1 MKRHHVVGIIAGIC
15 GIGLTVDRV
24 LSGNIIGWANIID
37 AVATFILLSIVAL
50 STFLKDRLP
59 SQLYQRRLPTSWVFV
74 VIVGILLFCT
84 TILDY
89 FR

>member
-37 AVATFILLSIVAL
+37 AVVTFILLSIVAL

-59 SQLYQRRLPTSWVFV
+59 SQLYQRHLPTSWVLV
-74 VIVGILLFCT
+74 VIAGILLFCT
-84 TILDY
+84 AILDY

>member
-1 MKRHHVVGIIAGIC
+1 MKRHHVVGIIAEIC

-24 LSGNIIGWANIID
+24 LSGTITGWANIID
-37 AVATFILLSIVAL
+37 AVVTFILLSVVAL
-50 STFLKDRLP
+50 STFFKDRLP
-59 SQLYQRRLPTSWVFV
+59 SQLYQGRIPTSWGLV

-84 TILDY
+84 VILDY

>member
-37 AVATFILLSIVAL
+37 AVVTFILLSIVAL

-59 SQLYQRRLPTSWVFV
+59 LN
-74 VIVGILLFCT
+74 CT
-84 TILDY
+84 NDAYRHLGY
-89 FR
+89 SSL

>member
-1 MKRHHVVGIIAGIC
+1 MKRHHVVGIIAGI
-15 GIGLTVDRV
+15 GAIGLTVDRV

-37 AVATFILLSIVAL
+37 AVVTFILLSIVAL
-50 STFLKDRLP
+50 STFFKDRLP
-59 SQLYQRRLPTSWVFV
+59 SQLYQRHLPTPWVFV

-84 TILDY
+84 VILDY

>member
-24 LSGNIIGWANIID
+24 LSGDIIGWANIID
-37 AVATFILLSIVAL
+37 AVVTFILLSIGAL
-50 STFLKDRLP
+50 STFFKDRLP

-84 TILDY
+84 VILDY

>member
-1 MKRHHVVGIIAGIC
+1 MKRHHIVGIIAGIL

-37 AVATFILLSIVAL
+37 AVVTFILLLAVAL
-50 STFLKDRLP
+50 STFFKDRFP
-59 SQLYQRRLPTSWVFV
+59 SQLYQRRIPTSWVVV
-74 VIVGILLFCT
+74 VIVGVLLFFST
-84 TILDY
+84 VLDY

>member
-37 AVATFILLSIVAL
+37 AVVTFILLSIVAL

-74 VIVGILLFCT
+74 VIIGILLFCT
-84 TILDY
+84 AILDY

>member
-24 LSGNIIGWANIID
+24 LSGTITGWANIID
-37 AVATFILLSIVAL
+37 AVVTFILLSVVAL
-50 STFLKDRLP
+50 STFFKDRLP
-59 SQLYQRRLPTSWVFV
+59 SQLSQRRIPTSWGLV
-74 VIVGILLFCT
+74 VIVGILLFCSVA
-84 TILDY
+84 LDY

>member
-15 GIGLTVDRV
+15 AIGLTVNRV

-37 AVATFILLSIVAL
+37 AVVTFILLSIVAL
-50 STFLKDRLP
+50 LTFFKDRLP

-74 VIVGILLFCT
+74 VIVGTLLFCT
-84 TILDY
+84 VILDY